1 MDKSDKIS
9 IFRQYMLCG
18 HGRCF
23 SLISQNKELYRETV
37 LYGCLNDITYDLQ
50 CEGSRAQFM
59 YNLALEY
66 DDYDYFLNA
75 VIEKFR
81 SPIVNE
87 DWHIIN
93 HLVDILDYFAQDNND
108 KSAENAIEAKY
119 HELYDK
125 IMTLRWSKKAHEI
138 QQCYEY
144 LAIVV
149 LQSSDFERAIE
160 IFRDIG
166 AYFIRCRHFDDE
178 KLKWR
183 FGWFL
188 NNTEN
193 EYGDDFLTKKL
204 AEFCRSSKE
213 IRRFVRVMT
222 VEMEHSKP
230 EKPHFTAD
238 MFIEKA
244 HSCNITW
251 RDVIDFRRSK
261 NDPSELSKLA
271 NAAIAED
278 DPEIKARLLKAFTI
292 SRQEFPL
299 DADIL
304 AEYAE
309 SENDNLRSTAMD
321 VLLYVKSEKS
331 HDIAIRQLEENYSSE
346 ALMLLIHSY
355 KDSDRQL
362 LMKYLDKLEIDFD
375 NNSGWH
381 GVISEIIHNMD
392 IMPTEAVMFVYEK
405 SMCSCCRGS
414 AVDELIRRDLLTDE
428 LYAECLMDC
437 NSDIR
442 EAVKNQNRL

>member
-1 MDKSDKIS
+1 MDRSDKIS

-23 SLISQNKELYRETV
+23 SLIAQDKELYRETV

-87 DWHIIN
+87 DWHLIN
-93 HLVDILDYFAQDNND
+93 HLCDILDYFAQDNND

-125 IMTLRWSKKAHEI
+125 IMTLRWSKKAHNV

-149 LQSSDFERAIE
+149 LQSNDFERAVE

-166 AYFIRCRHFDDE
+166 AYFIRCRHSDDKE
-178 KLKWR
+178 LKWR

-188 NNTEN
+188 HYAED
-193 EYGDDFLTKKL
+193 EYGDDLLTKKL
-204 AEFCRSSKE
+204 DEFCRSSKE

-222 VEMEHSKP
+222 VEREHPKP
-230 EKPHFTAD
+230 EKPQLTAD
-238 MFIEKA
+238 LFIEKA
-244 HSCNITW
+244 RSGKITR

-261 NDPSELSKLA
+261 NDPGETSKLA

-278 DPEIKARLLKAFTI
+278 DPEIKAGLLKAFTI
-292 SRQEFPL
+292 SSQEFPL

-309 SENDNLRSTAMD
+309 SENNDLRSAAMD
-321 VLLYVKSEKS
+321 ALLYVKSEKS
-331 HDIAIRQLEENYSSE
+331 HDIAIRLLEENYSYT

-355 KDSDRQL
+355 TDNDKQL
-362 LMKYLDKLEIDFD
+362 LMKYLDKLEIDHD
-375 NNSGWH
+375 NKSGWH
-381 GVISEIIHNMD
+381 CVISEIIHD
-392 IMPTEAVMFVYEK
+392 LEVMPVEAVMFVYER
-405 SMCSCCRGS
+405 SMCSCCRER
-414 AVDELIRRDLLTDE
+414 AVKELIKRELLTDE
-428 LYAECLMDC
+428 LLSECLMDC
-437 NSDIR
+437 NSDIQ
-442 EAVKNQNRL
+442 EAVKNLNTL

>member
-1 MDKSDKIS
+1 
-9 IFRQYMLCG
+9 MLCG

-23 SLISQNKELYRETV
+23 SLIDQDKELYREAV

-66 DDYDYFLNA
+66 DDYEYFLNA

-93 HLVDILDYFAQDNND
+93 HLCDILDYFAQDNND

-119 HELYDK
+119 HELYDQ
-125 IMTLRWSKKAHEI
+125 IMTLRWSKKAHDV

-149 LQSSDFERAIE
+149 LQSSDFERAVG

-178 KLKWR
+178 ELKWR

-188 NNTEN
+188 HNAEN
-193 EYGDDFLTKKL
+193 EYGDDLLTKKL
-204 AEFCRSSKE
+204 DELCQNSKE

-222 VEMEHSKP
+222 VEREHPRSERP
-230 EKPHFTAD
+230 QFTAD
-238 MFIEKA
+238 LFIEKA
-244 HSCNITW
+244 RSGKLTR

-261 NDPSELSKLA
+261 NAPSEPLKLA

-278 DPEIKARLLKAFTI
+278 DPEIKAGLLKAFTI
-292 SRQEFPL
+292 SSQEFPL

-304 AEYAE
+304 AGYAE
-309 SENDNLRSTAMD
+309 SENDDLRSTAMD
-321 VLLYVKSEKS
+321 ALLYVKFEKS
-331 HDIAIRQLEENYSSE
+331 HDIAINQLEENYSSE

-355 KDSDRQL
+355 TDNDKQL

-381 GVISEIIHNMD
+381 GVISEIIHNMEV
-392 IMPTEAVMFVYEK
+392 MPIEAIMFVYEK
-405 SMCSCCRGS
+405 SMCSCCRER
-414 AVDELIRRDLLTDE
+414 AVEELIRRDMLTDE
-428 LYAECLMDC
+428 LLAECLMDC

-442 EAVKNQNRL
+442 EAVKSLEQALKVFGS

>member
-1 MDKSDKIS
+1 MDTSDKIG

-23 SLISQNKELYRETV
+23 SLIAQNKELYRKTV

-50 CEGSRAQFM
+50 CEGSRGQFM

-66 DDYDYFLNA
+66 NDYDYFLNA

-87 DWHIIN
+87 DWHLIN
-93 HLVDILDYFAQDNND
+93 HLCDILDCFAQDNND

-125 IMTLRWSKKAHEI
+125 IMTLRWSRKAHDVL
-138 QQCYEY
+138 QCYEY

-160 IFRDIG
+160 IFSDIG
-166 AYFIRCRHFDDE
+166 AYFIRCRHFNDE
-178 KLKWR
+178 ELKWR
-183 FGWFL
+183 FDWFL
-188 NNTEN
+188 YHAKN
-193 EYGDDFLTKKL
+193 EYGDDLLTKKL
-204 AEFCRSSKE
+204 AEFCQSSKE

-222 VEMEHSKP
+222 VEREHPKP
-230 EKPHFTAD
+230 EKSQFTAD
-238 MFIEKA
+238 LFIEKA
-244 HSCNITW
+244 RSGNITR

-271 NAAIAED
+271 NAAITED

-309 SENDNLRSTAMD
+309 SENDNLHSTAMD
-321 VLLYVKSEKS
+321 ALLYVKSEKS
-331 HDIAIRQLEENYSSE
+331 HDIAIRQLEEKYSFE

-355 KDSDRQL
+355 TDSDRQL
-362 LMKYLDKLEIDFD
+362 LMKYLDKLEIDHD
-375 NNSGWH
+375 NKSGWH
-381 GVISEIIHNMD
+381 CVISEIIHNMEV
-392 IMPTEAVMFVYEK
+392 MPIEAVMFVYEK

-414 AVDELIRRDLLTDE
+414 AVEELIRRNLLTDE
-428 LYAECLMDC
+428 MYAECLMDC

-442 EAVKNQNRL
+442 EAVK